1 MRIIPKKCDG
11 CMKCVPFCSSDAIR
25 RGEKK
30 CSIDEDK
37 CVECYVC
44 LKSGICPKEAFEEV
58 LLEWPRILRHIFSAP
73 FAAQKGTGVI
83 DGRGTDE
90 MKTNDVTD
98 RYCLGEVGFCVDVGR
113 PGIGA
118 TFEDVEKISMA
129 VAGVG
134 VEFEPMNPIFQLMA
148 DSTTGR
154 LRDDIKNERVLSC
167 ILEFKTDETQLLP
180 VMDALK
186 EAAGYVNTV
195 FSVGCISRC
204 RSDGTVPVKELL
216 DQAGVYYRLNGKV
229 NVGLGRR
236 TTESEEMTSI
246 TMRKN
251 G

>member
-1 MRIIPKKCDG
+1 MRITPKKCDG
-11 CMKCVPFCSSDAIR
+11 CMKCVPFCSLDAISR
-25 RGEKK
+25 VEKK

-44 LKSGICPKEAFEEV
+44 LKSGICPNGAFEEA

-90 MKTNDVTD
+90 MKTNDVTG
-98 RYCLGEVGFCVDVGR
+98 RYCPGEVGFCVDVGR

-129 VAGVG
+129 VARVG
-134 VEFEPMNPIFQLMA
+134 VKFEPMNPIFQLMT
-148 DSTTGR
+148 DSKTGK
-154 LRDDIKNERVLSC
+154 LRDDIKSERVLSC
-167 ILEFKTDETQLLP
+167 ILEFKTDEVKLLL

-186 EAAGYVNTV
+186 EVGGHVNTV

-204 RSDGTVPVKELL
+204 WPDGTVPVKELL
-216 DQAGVYYRLNGKV
+216 DQAGIYYRPNGKL

-236 TTESEEMTSI
+236 TAESEEMALI
-246 TMRKN
+246 TMKKN